1 MGVFKNKDIGDFK
14 ERTKYGNIADSFTKN
29 TQDFLLIYSPTSL
42 SKIEFTAQTA
52 KNKISTRE
60 LSKDVN
66 ALDEAIAKIP
76 PHINQ
81 IISIGGGTAID
92 IGKYIAYKTQEKM
105 VAIPSMLSTNVYAT
119 SKVALILNGQKITLP
134 AKMPDKILVD
144 KDFIEKSSKFN
155 LYGLADIF
163 SIYTALRDWQ
173 LASEI
178 GKEDINSKIYT
189 KAQDLF
195 KEALNFVLNNSLTE
209 IEKNVKKIYEIVGD
223 AGLITNEY
231 GTGRPESGSE
241 HILAKEIE
249 HNINIYHGISVSVSV
264 IIMSL
269 IQNRPHETLYRC
281 LSKIG
286 VLDNLAER
294 GITRE
299 ILLKILENLKARPD
313 RYSIVNTY
321 SRDTNFLSDILD
333 KYEHII
339 DGGGYVNY

>member
-1 MGVFKNKDIGDFK
+1 MGVLKNKDIGDFK
-14 ERTKYGNIADSFTKN
+14 ERTKYGDITDFFAKN
-29 TQDFLLIYSPTSL
+29 TQDFLLIYSPTSFR
-42 SKIEFTAQTA
+42 KIEFTAQTA

-66 ALDEAIAKIP
+66 TLDEVIAKTP

-81 IISIGGGTAID
+81 IVSVGGGTAID
-92 IGKYIAYKTQEKM
+92 IGKYIAYKTQKKM

-119 SKVALILNGQKITLP
+119 NKVALILDSQKTTLS

-144 KDFIEKSSKFN
+144 EKFIKKSSKFN

-163 SIYTALRDWQ
+163 SIYTALWDWQ

-178 GKEDINSKIYT
+178 GEEKNNRKIYAEA
-189 KAQDLF
+189 KSLF
-195 KEALNFVLNNSLTE
+195 DEALNFVSENALVE
-209 IEKNVKKIYEIVGD
+209 IENNVKKIYEIVGK
-223 AGLITNEY
+223 AGQITNEY

-241 HILAKEIE
+241 HILAKGIE
-249 HNINIYHGISVSVSV
+249 HNIDIYHGISVSVSV

-269 IQNRPHETLYRC
+269 IQNRPHEKLYRC

-299 ILLKILENLKARPD
+299 NLLKILKNLKARPD

-333 KYEHII
+333 KYEYIV
-339 DGGGYVNY
+339 DRGGRVNY